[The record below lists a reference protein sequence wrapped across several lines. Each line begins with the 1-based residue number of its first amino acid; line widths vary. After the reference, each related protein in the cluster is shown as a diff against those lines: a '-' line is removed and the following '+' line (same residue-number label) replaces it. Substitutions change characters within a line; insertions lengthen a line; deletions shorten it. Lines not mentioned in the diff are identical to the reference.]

1 MPHHSLTLHRYEG
14 RHLKLVGTLLWITQE
29 NVIFLEDELFT
40 QRVPEFIEQDQF
52 EHFYESSSHEL
63 APMVRQLAT
72 AGFKQTSDSCLL
84 ACIEY
89 EPDEFSLRL
98 VFTQPTEL

>member
-1 MPHHSLTLHRYEG
+1 MTHHSLSLHRYEG
-14 RHLKLVGTLLWITQE
+14 RHLKLVGTLFGLTQE
-29 NVIFLEDELFT
+29 NVIFLEMSCSLNMCLSLSNKT
-40 QRVPEFIEQDQF
+40 S
-52 EHFYESSSHEL
+52 SSSHEL
-63 APMVRQLAT
+63 APMVKQLAI

-98 VFTQPTEL
+98 EIQELSLWPISTL

>member
-1 MPHHSLTLHRYEG
+1 MTHHSLSLHRYEG
-14 RHLKLVGTLLWITQE
+14 RHLKLVGTLFGLT
-29 NVIFLEDELFT
+29 EDELFT

-63 APMVRQLAT
+63 APMVRQLAI

-98 VFTQPTEL
+98 EIQEL

>member
-1 MPHHSLTLHRYEG
+1 MTHHSLSLHRCEG
-14 RHLKLVGTLLWITQE
+14 RHPKLVGTLFGLT
-29 NVIFLEDELFT
+29 EDELFT

-52 EHFYESSSHEL
+52 
-63 APMVRQLAT
+63 APMVKQLTT

>member
-1 MPHHSLTLHRYEG
+1 MTHHSLSLHRYE
-14 RHLKLVGTLLWITQE
+14 VGTLFGLT
-29 NVIFLEDELFT
+29 EDELFT

-52 EHFYESSSHEL
+52 
-63 APMVRQLAT
+63 APMVKQLAT